1 MMHQLNGRRN
11 LLSFLNKEEAPVLL
25 PFLDKYQFNDVLG
38 ACDALLADMFG
49 RHLRQRSDDNNMTS
63 GDLANAIAIA
73 QAAHGLNPSS
83 MELTRPKIAEFAVEK
98 LEVMPTSMSSNDV
111 EVLLSLVDDGNDSLK
126 DFIEI
131 AKDDNDWM
139 TLTTTQPGSPIAVK
153 RLKEQLDRHISDP
166 HKMREMIKEPSFA
179 NRLRLR
185 TLQLSEQDD
194 MVKRLVVKRLRVDVP
209 PEYHDLHIS
218 GEYVR
223 KKAGVDIQIAH
234 MGMVAGAKRYCY
246 INQYMS
252 QNARLITT
260 TISAIDLFGRAWI
273 MTDNPFRILLFWES
287 EFGSPIPPKY
297 GWKRFKTPFTHGSS
311 SVEGDGP
318 SLHYT
323 IEHR

>member
-73 QAAHGLNPSS
+73 QAAHGLNSSS
-83 MELTRPKIAEFAVEK
+83 MDLTRPKIAEFAVEK
-98 LEVMPTSMSSNDV
+98 LKDMPTSLSSNNV
-111 EVLLSLVDDGNDSLK
+111 EVLLSLIDDGNDALK

-131 AKDDNDWM
+131 VSDDNDFT
-139 TLTTTQPGSPIAVK
+139 TLKPTQPECPIAVE
-153 RLKEQLDRHISDP
+153 RLKQLLDRHISDP
-166 HKMREMIKEPSFA
+166 NETREIIKGPSFA

-185 TLQLSEQDD
+185 TLQLSEQED
-194 MVKRLVVKRLRVDVP
+194 MVKRLVVKRLRVDAP
-209 PEYHDLHIS
+209 PEYHNLHIS

-223 KKAGVDIQIAH
+223 KKAGVDIKIAH
-234 MGMVAGAKRYCY
+234 MGKVAGAKRFCY

-252 QNARLITT
+252 EDARLITT

-297 GWKRFKTPFTHGSS
+297 GWKKFKTPFTRDSS
-311 SVEGDGP
+311 SAEGDGP